1 MILNDVSL
9 VCNSLHCHSIAF
21 PGLDPPWST
30 RDAYIQ
36 CEADFCFPGA
46 KMMGAI
52 LGSFKHYQ
60 AITKHGQAGSRF
72 VLNRHRC
79 SASCLLAPEVELQAF

>member
-1 MILNDVSL
+1 
-9 VCNSLHCHSIAF
+9 
-21 PGLDPPWST
+21 
-30 RDAYIQ
+30 
-36 CEADFCFPGA
+36 
-46 KMMGAI
+46 MMGAI